1 MAYAS
6 SSVEDSSTD
15 RDKNK
20 AGSTRLGQ
28 ISFINALPVVM
39 PLQLKQDQLDVKL
52 VLATPAQ
59 LNAQLQSGE
68 LELGA
73 MSSYYFLEDGGF
85 ELFPRIS
92 ISGSGKVG
100 SVLLFSHEEDLL
112 HLEGKVISV
121 PESSATSI
129 KLMQVLLKEELG
141 VSPLLKLASDLD
153 KEQEE
158 PSAFLLIGDKA
169 LEFDA
174 GNSSLYKFDLAQWW
188 HKRYSLPFV
197 FGVWAARKPWVAQN
211 PKKFN
216 QLAIAMEEACKFGLS
231 EMLPDVIVEAEKRT
245 SLSPERLKSYFL
257 EDLDYRM
264 TAQHLEALKL
274 FQRLCKANGFLQ

>member
-15 RDKNK
+15 RDNTK

-28 ISFINALPVVM
+28 ISFINALPLVL
-39 PLQLKQDQLDVKL
+39 PLQLKRDQLNVQL

-73 MSSYYFLEDGGF
+73 MSSFYFLEDGGF

-92 ISGSGKVG
+92 ISGSGRVG
-100 SVLLFSHEEDLL
+100 SVLLFSQEEDLL
-112 HLEGKVISV
+112 NLDGKVICV

-141 VSPLLKLASDLD
+141 VVPRLKLASELD
-153 KEQEE
+153 KNDEK

-174 GNSSLYKFDLAQWW
+174 ANSSLKKFDLAQWW

-197 FGVWAARKPWVAQN
+197 FGVWAARKTWVAQN
-211 PKKFN
+211 QKKFDE
-216 QLAIAMEEACKFGLS
+216 LAIAMEEACKIGLS
-231 EMLPDVIVEAEKRT
+231 EMLPDVIAEAQKRT
-245 SLSPERLKSYFL
+245 SLSKERLQSYFL

-264 TAQHLEALKL
+264 TAQHLEALQL
-274 FQRLCKANGFLQ
+274 FQSMCKANGFLN